1 MADRI
6 VIMKDGEIRQV
17 GTPEEVYRA
26 PADTF
31 VASFIGAPSMN
42 MLAASADGGRVT
54 LGSGKA
60 VPLRTDASGGMLL
73 GVRPDDLRI
82 AGVGEKPL
90 VEGVVTVREP
100 LGHETLIYVDAGG
113 QEIVAKADGRRP
125 PAVGA
130 RVALSA
136 AAETLHLFDAG
147 TGRTVVV
154 SPAALAVA

>member
-1 MADRI
+1 M
-6 VIMKDGEIRQV
+6 
-17 GTPEEVYRA
+17 
-26 PADTF
+26 
-31 VASFIGAPSMN
+31 
-42 MLAASADGGRVT
+42 
-54 LGSGKA
+54 
-60 VPLRTDASGGMLL
+60 
-73 GVRPDDLRI
+73 
-82 AGVGEKPL
+82 
-90 VEGVVTVREP
+90 EGVVTVREP